1 MSGLKL
7 YKTVEYAADTALLTT
22 REEIMRHELDARNI
36 QIQTHIQ
43 SLFLICRNASK
54 VSSNLYS
61 DPDPKPVLIC

>member
-22 REEIMRHELDARNI
+22 REEIMQHGFDARNI
-36 QIQTHIQ
+36 QVQKHIQ
-43 SLFLICRNASK
+43 SLFLICQNASK

-61 DPDPKPVLIC
+61 DPDPKPVFIC